1 MIFPQLGPQYYSER
15 DKPMLARMEAAYA
28 EAITI
33 NQSYWAEA
41 DTDLRFY
48 SGDQTLWNDLY
59 GNLPANRRRQFGFNR
74 IRRNINVMTGHQRKN
89 RKSITT
95 TPRENADNLT
105 SDQLS
110 KVLMW
115 ATERDNILHTISDAF
130 ESSLI
135 TGMAFL
141 EVWMDYR
148 NDPVS
153 GNIRVDKCAYNSF
166 LVDPYFRRADM
177 SDCNFIWKRTFLT
190 KKEIISLLPD
200 YTDQI
205 IGLQGND
212 NGLARDGKFQFMPES
227 YSYSYN
233 NLLTYDSYWYRDF
246 RKQKMLVDSET
257 GETFEWKVD
266 DDDKLKQFQRTYPQV
281 SLITQDI
288 PTVNLAIVVQGKVF
302 FDGPNPMGID
312 RYPLIPVL
320 SYYTPEMPYF
330 PHRIQG
336 VVRGLRDSQY
346 LYNRRKAIELDILE
360 SQINS
365 GWIYK
370 ENALVNPKD
379 VWNLAGQGRGL
390 ALKSEAQ
397 MTDVQQI
404 IAPQIPQSTIELSNI
419 LAREIQ
425 EISGV
430 SDEMLAMDNKE
441 TLSGYHAALKMSA
454 SITTLQKLFDQ
465 LDLSQKLLGEIMLDL
480 VQANFTP
487 GKIKNILEGE
497 EPSPQFYS
505 KAFGK
510 YNIVVSE
517 GLNTDTQKQMN
528 FAQVLQ
534 LRTEAGVPIPDEYL
548 LEAATIQDKKKLIE
562 LIKQK
567 QEQQNQMQQQQQQ
580 LQMAELQS
588 RIDLAKARATADE
601 GLGVERYS
609 RVEENKALA
618 VERRAAAV
626 RDQESGFLD
635 LVRALKEIE
644 DIDISSI
651 QKLIELSHIVKANEA
666 ALNPEQ
672 NTPQPTQQNAA
683 QVERG

>member
-1 MIFPQLGPQYYSER
+1 
-15 DKPMLARMEAAYA
+15 MLARMEAAYA

-74 IRRNINVMTGHQRKN
+74 IRRNINVITGHQRKN

-105 SDQLS
+105 SDQLT

-115 ATERDNILHTISDAF
+115 ACEKDNILHTISDAF

-135 TGMAFL
+135 TGMSFL

-148 NDPVS
+148 NDPVN

-200 YTDQI
+200 HADEI
-205 IGLQGND
+205 LSLQGND

-246 RKQKMLVDSET
+246 RKQKMLVDTQT

-266 DDDKLKQFQRTYPQV
+266 DNDKLKLFLKTYPTTTV
-281 SLITQDI
+281 VEQDI

-302 FDGPNPMGID
+302 YDGPNPMGID
-312 RYPLIPVL
+312 RYNLIPVL
-320 SYYTPEMPYF
+320 TYYTPEMPYF

-365 GWIYK
+365 GWIAK

-379 VWNLAGQGRGL
+379 AWDLSGQGRVL
-390 ALKSEAQ
+390 MLKSGAN

-404 IAPQIPQSTIELSNI
+404 QSPVVPQSTIELSNI

-425 EISGV
+425 EISCV
-430 SDEMLAMDNKE
+430 SDEMLAMDNKD

-465 LDLSQKLLGEIMLDL
+465 LDLSQKLLGEIMLEL

-505 KAFGK
+505 KNFGK
-510 YNIVVSE
+510 FNIVVSE

-528 FAQVLQ
+528 FAQILQ
-534 LRTEAGVPIPDEYL
+534 LRTEAGVPIPDDYL
-548 LEAATIQDKKKLIE
+548 LEAATIQDKKKLLDAI
-562 LIKQK
+562 QK
-567 QEQQNQMQQQQQQ
+567 NQQIQQQTAQQQQQ

-601 GLGVERYS
+601 GLGLERIS

-618 VERRAAAV
+618 IERRAAAV

-635 LVRALKEIE
+635 LVKALKEIE

-651 QKLIELSHIVKANEA
+651 KKLVELSHAIKANEK
-666 ALNPEQ
+666 ALTTEI
-672 NTPQPTQQNAA
+672 TPQPTPNSSEALQ
-683 QVERG
+683 RG

>member
-1 MIFPQLGPQYYSER
+1 MIFPALGPQYYSET
-15 DKPMLARMEAAYA
+15 DKPMLARMETAYA

-74 IRRNINVMTGHQRKN
+74 IRRNINVITGHQRKN

-115 ATERDNILHTISDAF
+115 SCERDNILHTISDAF

-200 YTDQI
+200 HVDTI
-205 IGLQGND
+205 LGLQGND
-212 NGLARDGKFQFMPES
+212 NGMARDGKFQFMPES

-266 DDDKLKQFQRTYPQV
+266 DDDKLNMFKRTYPQV

-288 PTVNLAIVVQGKVF
+288 PTVNLAIVVQGKVL

-336 VVRGLRDSQY
+336 VVRGLRDAQY

-365 GWIYK
+365 GWKYK

-390 ALKSEAQ
+390 ALKAEAS
-397 MTDVQQI
+397 MTDAEQI
-404 IAPQIPQSTIELSNI
+404 IAPNIPASTIELSNI

-425 EISGV
+425 EISCV

-534 LRTEAGVPIPDEYL
+534 LRTEANVPIPDEYL

-562 LIKQK
+562 LIQKKQ
-567 QEQQNQMQQQQQQ
+567 QQAEQMQQQQQQ
-580 LQMAELQS
+580 LQMAEVQS

-618 VERRAAAV
+618 VERRAAAIK
-626 RDQESGFLD
+626 DQESGFLD
-635 LVRALKEIE
+635 LVKALKEIE
-644 DIDISSI
+644 DIDISSV
-651 QKLIELSHIVKANEA
+651 QKLIELSHLVKANEA

-672 NTPQPTQQNAA
+672 NTPQPNPDQTG
-683 QVERG
+683 QVQRG

>member
-1 MIFPQLGPQYYSER
+1 
-15 DKPMLARMEAAYA
+15 MEAAYA
-28 EAITI
+28 EGITI
-33 NQSYWAEA
+33 NQSYWSEA

-95 TPRENADNLT
+95 TPRENADNET
-105 SDQLS
+105 SDQLT

-115 ATERDNILHTISDAF
+115 ACERDNILHTISDAF

-135 TGMAFL
+135 TGMSFVEL
-141 EVWMDYR
+141 WMDYR
-148 NDPVS
+148 NDPVN
-153 GNIRVDKCAYNSF
+153 GNIRADKVPYNGF
-166 LVDPYFRRADM
+166 LVDPYFRKADM
-177 SDCNFIWKRTFLT
+177 SDCNFIWKRSFLT
-190 KKEIISLLPD
+190 KKEIISLMPD
-200 YTDQI
+200 RTDEI
-205 IGLQGND
+205 LGLQGND
-212 NGLARDGKFQFMPES
+212 SGMARDGKFQFMPES

-233 NLLTYDSYWYRDF
+233 NLLTYDNYWYRDF
-246 RKQKMLVDSET
+246 RKQKMLVDAET
-257 GETFEWKVD
+257 GETFDWKVD
-266 DDDKLKQFQRTYPQV
+266 NDERLQQFLKTYPQV
-281 SLITQDI
+281 SMIEQDI
-288 PTVNLAIVVQGKVF
+288 PTVKLAIVIQGKVF
-302 FDGPNPMGID
+302 YDAGNPMGID
-312 RYPLIPVL
+312 RYPLVPIL
-320 SYYTPEMPYF
+320 TYYTPEMPYF
-330 PHRIQG
+330 PQRIQG
-336 VVRGLRDSQY
+336 VVRGLRDAQF

-360 SQINS
+360 SQVNS
-365 GWIYK
+365 GWIIK
-370 ENALVNPKD
+370 ENSLVNPKD
-379 VWNLAGQGRGL
+379 AWDLSGQGRVL
-390 ALKSEAQ
+390 SIKTEAN

-404 IAPQIPQSTIELSNI
+404 QSPQIPQSTIELSNI

-425 EISGV
+425 EISCV

-465 LDLSQKLLGEIMLDL
+465 LDLSQKLIGEIMLDL
-480 VQANFTP
+480 IQANFTP
-487 GKIKNILEGE
+487 GKIKNILEGQ
-497 EPSPQFYS
+497 EPAPQFYN

-562 LIKQK
+562 VIQKKQQQ
-567 QEQQNQMQQQQQQ
+567 QEQMQQQQQQ

-618 VERRAAAV
+618 VERRAAAIK
-626 RDQESGFLD
+626 DHESGFLD
-635 LVRALKEIE
+635 MVKALKEIE
-644 DIDISSI
+644 DIDISSVR
-651 QKLIELSHIVKANEA
+651 KLIELSHLIKANEA
-666 ALNPEQ
+666 ALNPEAQIQASAPQ
-672 NTPQPTQQNAA
+672 NIPQPTPNNSAA
-683 QVERG
+683 VDRG

>member
-1 MIFPQLGPQYYSER
+1 MIFPQLGPAYYNER

-95 TPRENADNLT
+95 TPRENADNQT
-105 SDQLS
+105 SDQLT

-115 ATERDNILHTISDAF
+115 ACERDNILHTISDAF

-177 SDCNFIWKRTFLT
+177 SDCNFIWKRSFLT

-200 YTDQI
+200 YAEEI
-205 IGLQGND
+205 VGLQGND
-212 NGLARDGKFQFMPES
+212 NGMARDGKFQFMPES

-233 NLLTYDSYWYRDF
+233 NLLTYDNYWYRDF

-266 DDDKLKQFQRTYPQV
+266 DDDKLKMFQKTYPQI
-281 SLITQDI
+281 SLIEQDI
-288 PTVNLAIVVQGKVF
+288 PTVKLAIVVQGKVF
-302 FDGPNPMGID
+302 YDAGNPMGID
-312 RYPLIPVL
+312 KYPLVPVL
-320 SYYTPEMPYF
+320 TYYTPEMPYF
-330 PHRIQG
+330 PQRIQG
-336 VVRGLRDSQY
+336 VTRGLRDAQY

-404 IAPQIPQSTIELSNI
+404 IAPSIPQSTIELSNI

-425 EISGV
+425 EISCV

-487 GKIKNILEGE
+487 GKVKNILEGE
-497 EPSPQFYS
+497 EPSQQFYN

-562 LIKQK
+562 VIQKKQQQ
-567 QEQQNQMQQQQQQ
+567 QEQMQQQQQQ
-580 LQMAELQS
+580 LQMAEMQS
-588 RIDLAKARATADE
+588 RIDLSKARATADE

-609 RVEENKALA
+609 RVEENRALA

-626 RDQESGFLD
+626 KDQESGFLD

-651 QKLIELSHIVKANEA
+651 KKLIELSHIVKANEA
-666 ALNPEQ
+666 ALNPQQ
-672 NTPQPTQQNAA
+672 NTPQPTQANTE
-683 QVERG
+683 QVQRG